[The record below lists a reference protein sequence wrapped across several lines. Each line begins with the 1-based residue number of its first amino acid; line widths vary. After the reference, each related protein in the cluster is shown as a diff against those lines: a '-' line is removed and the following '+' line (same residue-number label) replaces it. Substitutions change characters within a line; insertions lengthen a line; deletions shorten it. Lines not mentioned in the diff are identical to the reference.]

1 MTALMEKT
9 ETKVNSTDFF
19 NPYIQGEDEIFYKT
33 VKTFGIER
41 VLPTAVERDLNC
53 EWSTKL
59 WEELSSMGLAGIPVP
74 EKYGGQGGSCLQT
87 CLSLEAFSAG
97 SLDGGFSLSWG
108 AHMVI
113 GTLPILLFGTEE
125 QKQRYLPSLASGEKM
140 AGFGLTEPGSGSDA
154 ASMITSAVKTD
165 KGFLMNG
172 SKLYITNGPVGHVF
186 VTMARTKKSRG
197 PMGVSA
203 FLVESTTPGFSVS
216 KVLKK
221 LGHNTSTT
229 AELSFSDMHLPEDS
243 LLGPLD
249 SGFMRIGR
257 ATLEWERTVLVV
269 GNVGAMEFSLEQGL
283 RYAREREQFS
293 KPILSFYAI
302 REKLAKNWVFMQ
314 AARRYVYFVARQKD
328 KGFSLPLES
337 SLIKLFS
344 SEIAEQVSS
353 ESVQLHGGM
362 GYMKEMHVERFYR
375 DCKLG
380 TIGGGTSE
388 IQRSIIAST
397 LRDFKSLQ
405 SNLHSAYDE
414 AVRQKAASLAGGLPE
429 YEIVDL
435 MATSIKNLEKNTQK
449 KNNQPIEFA
458 FADLVTAYS
467 VLQVSC
473 YDLAIEHGHYC
484 FEQKC
489 NDFRLLTQLL
499 LHRYL
504 PSFKV
509 LSLIEG
515 QNIKKLIQ
523 LFLDLPDPEIFV
535 DKTVTYITDHV

>member
-1 MTALMEKT
+1 
-9 ETKVNSTDFF
+9 
-19 NPYIQGEDEIFYKT
+19 
-33 VKTFGIER
+33 
-41 VLPTAVERDLNC
+41 
-53 EWSTKL
+53 
-59 WEELSSMGLAGIPVP
+59 
-74 EKYGGQGGSCLQT
+74 
-87 CLSLEAFSAG
+87 
-97 SLDGGFSLSWG
+97 
-108 AHMVI
+108 MVI
-113 GTLPILLFGTEE
+113 GTLPIVLFGTEE
-125 QKQRYLPSLASGEKM
+125 QKQKYLPSLASGVKM

-154 ASMITSAVKTD
+154 ASMITSAAKTEQ
-165 KGFLMNG
+165 GFLMNG

-203 FLVESTTPGFSVS
+203 FLVESSTPGFSVS

-229 AELSFSDMHLPEDS
+229 AELSFSDMLLPEES

-283 RYAREREQFS
+283 RYAREREQFG
-293 KPILSFYAI
+293 KPILNFYAMK
-302 REKLAKNWVFMQ
+302 EKLARNWVFMQ

-388 IQRSIIAST
+388 IQRSIIAAT
-397 LRDFKSLQ
+397 LRDFASLQ
-405 SNLHSAYDE
+405 GNLHSAYDE
-414 AVRQKAASLAGGLPE
+414 GVREKAASLAGALPE
-429 YEIVDL
+429 YEIVEL
-435 MATSIKNLEKNTQK
+435 MAKAIINLEKNTQK
-449 KNNQPIEFA
+449 KNNQPLEFA
-458 FADLVTAYS
+458 FADLVTVYS
-467 VLQVSC
+467 ILQVSL
-473 YDLAIEHGHYC
+473 YDLVIQHGHYG
-484 FEQKC
+484 FDQKC
-489 NDFRLLTQLL
+489 NDFRLLTQFL

-504 PSFKV
+504 PALKTLSV
-509 LSLIEG
+509 LDE
-515 QNIKKLIQ
+515 QNISRVLKLY
-523 LFLDLPDPEIFV
+523 LGLPDQVAFV
-535 DKTVTYITDHV
+535 EQTMTYITDHV